1 MEKVQN
7 KMQKYIKNLLT
18 GDIVENPE
26 FDQLYDLV

>member
-1 MEKVQN
+1 MGKLFMEKVQN

-26 FDQLYDLV
+26 FD